1 MNKRFLLDVLGIIG
15 AILCAI
21 ITVSFGKGQ
30 RGEYIF
36 YIFSFLISGSL
47 ICFSLKDFSSKKEK
61 IQDTFLSRIVLLSE
75 EDTVVKT
82 WNILGKNAVVI
93 GKKNKEEDIDIDLS
107 DTYFS
112 GTVSDI
118 HAVLNYVDGGWY
130 IEDMQSRNGTQIK
143 GFLEDKLYN
152 IKDGQSKLAK
162 KDYIFIGLNKLQI
175 R

>member
-1 MNKRFLLDVLGIIG
+1 MNRRFVFDVSGIIA
-15 AILCAI
+15 AILCVVI
-21 ITVSFGKGQ
+21 VGFLGRGLKG
-30 RGEYIF
+30 RYIF
-36 YIFSFLISGSL
+36 YMFSFLISGYL
-47 ICFSLKDFSSKKEK
+47 IYFAVKDFSFKKEK
-61 IQDTFLSRIVLLSE
+61 IQDTFLSELVLLSE

-82 WNILGKNAVVI
+82 WNILGKNSLVI
-93 GKKNKEEDIDIDLS
+93 GKKNSEEDIDIDLS

-112 GTVSDI
+112 GTVSDV
-118 HAVLNYVDGGWY
+118 HAILNYVDGSWY
-130 IEDMQSRNGTQIK
+130 IEDMQSKNGTQIK